1 MLIAVFF
8 MVLVIGMIGMTI
20 SEKKAKLFWIG
31 FPSMLITFVCS
42 LALIVSGAIIFINQ
56 LGKDGDIAS
65 MQSKY
70 DSLAYQYANE
80 IYSNDIAKRDLM
92 ADIEKWNANLA
103 RNQKDQHDFWIGV
116 FIPDIYD
123 QFEFIE
129 LDGGV

>member
-42 LALIVSGAIIFINQ
+42 LALIVSGAIIFIGQ